1 MQSSSEVQA
10 FALAAKLGHRVE
22 IIDRREEYAETYANP
37 DGTLTRHQSTTPV
50 WTRYDRTWRKADATV
65 VAHPDGTVGPAAPV
79 FGITFSGGGTTP
91 LATMTKGDKQLAL
104 SWPAALPKPV
114 LDGSTALYKSVL
126 PDVDLKVIAGTDGFA
141 EHLIVNTPQAAANPA
156 VKSIKLGVSTKG
168 VTLADDAGDNLTAK
182 DASGNV
188 VFSAPRPKMW
198 EQPPTGAG
206 PAASGA
212 PAAKSFAR
220 STASAAPQPPR
231 SAPVGV
237 DVSAGALTLTPD
249 PALLAGASQF
259 PLVIDPPFTGGV
271 REKWAVVYSDTAGES
286 YPNGSGWHSDMPA
299 DEARVGNNGTGDTR
313 SFFAMNTNGLQG
325 ATILDATFSLEE
337 THSWGCDPAAAGWT
351 ELWTATDI
359 SNTPTWNS
367 QGSYWGH
374 VLASDSYAHG
384 NPTYCPG
391 VQGHD
396 YHSAALTSYVQEA
409 ASKGWDP
416 LVFGLRTDD
425 GHLGDHNSFKR
436 FKQNP
441 ALEVTYNFKPTV
453 DSSAAF
459 EGNWAPGADGNK
471 QVPCNGVIGNSG
483 LAMTA
488 KVTDKDGGKVTA
500 IFKVNNA
507 AGQDVPFPTNWQTVW
522 TGSTATA
529 TVPTKNLTSGTYS
542 WRVYAQDDENTVSPA
557 TSWCSFTVDQQG
569 PTDPVKVTTPDG
581 KAANDPTVTF
591 QARTSAKLTL
601 YNSADDV
608 AGFCWATDHYLSVSN
623 TRCYDGTWTDVGP
636 DKHSATINALPASYP
651 NSKLY
656 VLAYDKAGNHSPMDG
671 AIDTVQLSTSKAA
684 FVYGP
689 GKDPGQGLSVRDL
702 PGDLNGDGYPDMLAT
717 DTTGKLSLYP
727 GNGTGAVGDPVTV
740 GLGGWNGAL
749 IAHGGDFV
757 GMNGTDAPD
766 GYEDYLVKLNSG
778 KLFLYPGNGQGTPWF
793 WNRRELARPSSATG
807 PGAAFQDWSGL
818 QQIIAP
824 GDIDQNNAPGY
835 AGGNDLITIECA
847 DTKCTNAELW
857 LYRGKTVGAGDKTR
871 ADQTEP
877 FDINGDPAN
886 GQGRVKLGSAWQGFT
901 NLAVGDQNGDGIK
914 DLLARDPA
922 DGKLYLYPGKLTNGV
937 FSLGDR
943 SVYGSAGWAPADR
956 PHLASAGNVQ
966 GTVVNSTYSDPDSG
980 TNITYQQF
988 QPKTGDEYGDFWATT
1003 PANSSY
1009 NVNYVDDTG
1018 AAKTTTSSTG
1028 CLLFYAGGKTMGR
1041 DPRLLGCGGWSSY
1054 ITNIF

>member
-1 MQSSSEVQA
+1 M
-10 FALAAKLGHRVE
+10 E
-22 IIDRREEYAETYANP
+22 IIDRREESVETYANP
-37 DGTLTRHQSTTPV
+37 NGTLTRRQYTAPV
-50 WTRYDRTWRKADATV
+50 WTRYDRTWKKADATV

-79 FGITFSGGGTTP
+79 FGITFSGGGTAP
-91 LATMTKGDKQLAL
+91 LATMTKGDKQLSL
-104 SWPAALPKPV
+104 SWPTALPKPV

-126 PDVDLKVIAGTDGFA
+126 PDVDLKVIAETDGFA

-156 VKSIKLGVSTKG
+156 VKSINLGVTTKG

-182 DASGNV
+182 DTAGNT
-188 VFSAPRPKMW
+188 VFSAPRPTMW
-198 EQPPTGAG
+198 EQPPATSTTAG
-206 PAASGA
+206 PTA
-212 PAAKSFAR
+212 PAAKSLVRA
-220 STASAAPQPPR
+220 AAADAPQPTR

-237 DVSAGALTLTPD
+237 AVTSTALTLTPD
-249 PALLAGASQF
+249 PALLAGATQF
-259 PLVIDPPFTGGV
+259 PLVIDPPFTGGY
-271 REKWAVVYSDTAGES
+271 REKWAVVYSEFGGES
-286 YPNGSGWHSDMPA
+286 YPNGSGWHSDTPA
-299 DEARVGNNGTGDTR
+299 DEPRVGNNGRGDTR

-325 ATILDATFSLEE
+325 ATVLDATFSLEE

-359 SNTPTWNS
+359 SNTPSWNN

-409 ASKGWDP
+409 ANKGWDP

-425 GHLGDHNSFKR
+425 GHVGDHNSFKR
-436 FKQNP
+436 FKNSP

-471 QVPCNGVIGNSG
+471 QVPCNAVIGNSG

-529 TVPTKNLTSGTYS
+529 TVPTKNLTNGTYS
-542 WRVYAQDDENTVSPA
+542 WRVYAQDEENTTSPTTA
-557 TSWCSFTVDQQG
+557 WCTFTVDQQG
-569 PTDPVKVTTPDG
+569 PTSPVTVTTTAG
-581 KAANDPTVTF
+581 KPANDPVVIF
-591 QARTSAKLTL
+591 QARTTAKLTL
-601 YNSADDV
+601 SNSADDL

-636 DKHSATINALPASYP
+636 DKHTATINALPTGYP

-671 AIDTVQLSTSKAA
+671 AIDTIQLSTNKAA

-689 GKDPGQGLSVRDL
+689 GKDPGQGLSIRDL

-740 GLGGWNGAL
+740 GLGGWNGAQ

-757 GMNGTDAPD
+757 GMNGTDSPD

-807 PGAAFQDWSGL
+807 SGAAFQDWSGL

-824 GDIDQNNAPGY
+824 GDIDQYTAPGY

-857 LYRGKTVGAGDKTR
+857 LYRGKTVGAGDRTR

-877 FDINGDPAN
+877 FDINGDAAS
-886 GQGRVKLGSAWQGFT
+886 GLGRIKLGSAWQGYT

-966 GTVVNSTYSDPDSG
+966 GTVVNSAYSDPDSG
-980 TNITYQQF
+980 TNINYQQF
-988 QPKTGDEYGDFWATT
+988 QPKSGEGYGDFWATT

-1018 AAKTTTSSTG
+1018 TARTTTSPTG
-1028 CLLFYAGGKTMGR
+1028 CLLFYAGGKSMGR
-1041 DPRLLGCGGWSSY
+1041 DPKLLGCGGWSSY
-1054 ITNIF
+1054 ITNIY

>member
-1 MQSSSEVQA
+1 M
-10 FALAAKLGHRVE
+10 E
-22 IIDRREEYAETYANP
+22 IIDRREESVETFANP
-37 DGTLTRHQSTTPV
+37 NGTLTRRQYSAPV
-50 WTRYDRTWRKADATV
+50 WTRYDRTWRKADSTV
-65 VAHPDGTVGPAAPV
+65 VARPDGTVGPAAPV
-79 FGITFSGGGTTP
+79 FGITFSGGGTAP

-104 SWPAALPKPV
+104 SWPTTLPKPV
-114 LDGSTALYKSVL
+114 LDGATALYKSVL
-126 PDVDLKVIAGTDGFA
+126 PDVDLKVIAQTDGFA
-141 EHLIVNTPQAAANPA
+141 EHLIVNTSQAATNPA
-156 VKSIKLGVSTKG
+156 IKSIKLGITTKG
-168 VTLADDAGDNLTAK
+168 VTVADDASDNLTAK
-182 DASGNV
+182 DAAGNII
-188 VFSAPRPKMW
+188 FSAPSPKMW
-198 EQPPTGAG
+198 EQPPVTNTTTA
-206 PAASGA
+206 PTTA
-212 PAAKSFAR
+212 PAKGLARTTAADDAPQGAR
-220 STASAAPQPPR
+220 SAS
-231 SAPVGV
+231 VGV
-237 DVSAGALTLTPD
+237 TVSSTTLTLTPD
-249 PALLAGASQF
+249 PTLLADAHQF
-259 PLVIDPPFTGGV
+259 PLIIDPPFTGGYT
-271 REKWAVVYSDTAGES
+271 EKWAVVYSEFPGES
-286 YPNGSGWHSDMPA
+286 YPNGDRWHSDTPA
-299 DEARVGNNGTGDTR
+299 DEPRVGNNNSGDTR

-325 ATILDATFSLEE
+325 ASILDATFSLEE

-359 SNTPTWNS
+359 SNTPTWNN

-409 ASKGWDP
+409 ANKGWDP

-436 FKQNP
+436 FKKSP

-488 KVTDKDGGKVTA
+488 KVTDRDGGKVTA

-507 AGQDVPFPTNWQTVW
+507 AGQDVPFPANWQTVW

-542 WRVYAQDDENTVSPA
+542 WRIYAQDEENTTSPTTA
-557 TSWCSFTVDQQG
+557 WCTFTVDQQG
-569 PTDPVKVTTPDG
+569 PTAPVTVTTSDG
-581 KAANDPTVTF
+581 KAANDPTLTF
-591 QARTSAKLTL
+591 PARTSTKLTL
-601 YNSADDV
+601 SNSADDL

-623 TRCYDGTWTDVGP
+623 TRCYDGTWIDVGP
-636 DKHSATINALPASYP
+636 DKHTAVINALPSGYP

-740 GLGGWNGAL
+740 GLGGWNGAQ

-824 GDIDQNNAPGY
+824 GDIDQYTAPGY

-847 DTKCTNAELW
+847 DTKCANAELW

-877 FDINGDPAN
+877 FDINGDSAN
-886 GQGRVKLGSAWQGFT
+886 GQGRVKLGSAWQGYT

-943 SVYGSAGWAPADR
+943 SVYGSAGWAPGDR

-988 QPKTGDEYGDFWATT
+988 QPKTGEEYGDFWATT
-1003 PANSSY
+1003 PANSNY

-1018 AAKTTTSSTG
+1018 TARTTTSPTG

-1041 DPRLLGCGGWSSY
+1041 DPKLLGCGGWSSY
-1054 ITNIF
+1054 ITNLF